1 MAGGGV
7 RIPATTVKP
16 RFYVATHHTA
26 KNRRALSSWGTLAE
40 AQDAIRRL
48 REQAIRFPH
57 SYKSDL
63 NSVTCITETGPG
75 GHTNHPPI
83 PLNTDWDEGVTPP

>member
-1 MAGGGV
+1 MK
-7 RIPATTVKP
+7 IPATTVKP
-16 RFYVATHHTA
+16 RFYVAT
-26 KNRRALSSWGTLAE
+26 NRVPLRQRALSSWGTLAD

-48 REQAIRFPH
+48 REQAIQFPQ

-63 NSVTCITETGPG
+63 NSVMCITETGPG
-75 GHTNHPPI
+75 GHINHPPV